1 MLLCLFFVARPALA
15 LETIDWEQLV
25 PPLDEL
31 QNPYLRLSD
40 DQQQSLY
47 DLWLARE
54 TEAAG
59 YGDEDLESLRDAAVA
74 HLAEGGL
81 DADQVLEELDNFVA
95 AANAN
100 NSKLVGALNNKNVK
114 IAGYVLPTEFSGD
127 LVIEF
132 LLVKPVQL
140 PARQAHES
148 WGLHWQGMARK
159 TVAGALFRMKDSRTT
174 RVSGFRGQGIHKP
187 ASRNLRAASFG
198 FLRHTPEQHSL
209 QDFLQVVFEYDWPG
223 KDRFQ
228 DD

>member
-1 MLLCLFFVARPALA
+1 MKVRAVFWAGMLMCLFFFARPALE
-15 LETIDWEQLV
+15 LEPIDWEQLV

-59 YGDEDLESLRDAAVA
+59 YGDEDLESLRDTAVA

-100 NSKLVGALNNKNVK
+100 NSKLVEALNNKNVK

-132 LLVKPVQL
+132 LLVPYV
-140 PARQAHES
+140 
-148 WGLHWQGMARK
+148 
-159 TVAGALFRMKDSRTT
+159 GAC
-174 RVSGFRGQGIHKP
+174 I
-187 ASRNLRAASFG
+187 
-198 FLRHTPEQHSL
+198 HTPPPPANQMIHVEVEEGFITEGMFAPVWVTGKIRTELSTQSI
-209 QDFLQVVFEYDWPG
+209 FLVDGSADVDAGYQIKASDIEPYE
-223 KDRFQ
+223 
-228 DD
+228 

>member
-1 MLLCLFFVARPALA
+1 MKVRAVFWAGMLMCLFFFARPSLA
-15 LETIDWEQLV
+15 LEPLDWEHLV

-59 YGDEDLESLRDAAVA
+59 FGDEDLESLRDTAVA

-100 NSKLVGALNNKNVK
+100 NSKLVEALNNKNVK

-132 LLVKPVQL
+132 LLVPYV
-140 PARQAHES
+140 
-148 WGLHWQGMARK
+148 
-159 TVAGALFRMKDSRTT
+159 GAC
-174 RVSGFRGQGIHKP
+174 I
-187 ASRNLRAASFG
+187 
-198 FLRHTPEQHSL
+198 HTPPPPANQMIHVEVEEGFITEGMFAPVWVTGKIRTELSTQSI
-209 QDFLQVVFEYDWPG
+209 FLVDGSADVDAGYQIKASDIEPYE
-223 KDRFQ
+223 
-228 DD
+228 

>member
-1 MLLCLFFVARPALA
+1 M
-15 LETIDWEQLV
+15 
-25 PPLDEL
+25 

-40 DQQQSLY
+40 EQQQSLY

-132 LLVKPVQL
+132 LLVPYV
-140 PARQAHES
+140 
-148 WGLHWQGMARK
+148 
-159 TVAGALFRMKDSRTT
+159 GAC
-174 RVSGFRGQGIHKP
+174 I
-187 ASRNLRAASFG
+187 
-198 FLRHTPEQHSL
+198 HTPPPPANQMIHVEVEEGFITEGMFAPVWVMGKIRTELSTQSL
-209 QDFLQVVFEYDWPG
+209 YLVDGSADVEAGYQIKASDIEPYQ
-223 KDRFQ
+223 
-228 DD
+228 

>member
-1 MLLCLFFVARPALA
+1 MKVRAVFWAGMLMCLFFFARPALA
-15 LETIDWEQLV
+15 LEPIDWEQLV

-59 YGDEDLESLRDAAVA
+59 YGDEDLESLRDTAVA

-100 NSKLVGALNNKNVK
+100 NSKLVEALNNKNVK

-132 LLVKPVQL
+132 LLVPYV
-140 PARQAHES
+140 
-148 WGLHWQGMARK
+148 
-159 TVAGALFRMKDSRTT
+159 GAC
-174 RVSGFRGQGIHKP
+174 I
-187 ASRNLRAASFG
+187 
-198 FLRHTPEQHSL
+198 HTPPPPANQMIHVEVEEGFITEGMFAPVWVTGKIRTELSTQSI
-209 QDFLQVVFEYDWPG
+209 FLVDGSADVDAGYQIKASDIEPYE
-223 KDRFQ
+223 
-228 DD
+228 

>member
-1 MLLCLFFVARPALA
+1 MTVRAIGWAGMLLCLFFVARPALA

-40 DQQQSLY
+40 EQQQSLY

-59 YGDEDLESLRDAAVA
+59 YGDEGLESLRDAAVA

-132 LLVKPVQL
+132 LLVPYV
-140 PARQAHES
+140 
-148 WGLHWQGMARK
+148 
-159 TVAGALFRMKDSRTT
+159 GAC
-174 RVSGFRGQGIHKP
+174 I
-187 ASRNLRAASFG
+187 
-198 FLRHTPEQHSL
+198 HTPPPPANQMIHVEVEEGFITKGMFAPVWVMGKIRTELSTQSL
-209 QDFLQVVFEYDWPG
+209 YLVDGSADVEAGYQIKASDIEPYE
-223 KDRFQ
+223 
-228 DD
+228 

>member
-1 MLLCLFFVARPALA
+1 MKVRAVFWAGMLMCLFFFARPSLA
-15 LETIDWEQLV
+15 LEPLDWEQLV

-59 YGDEDLESLRDAAVA
+59 YGDDDLESLRDTAVA

-100 NSKLVGALNNKNVK
+100 NSKLVEALNNKNVK

-132 LLVKPVQL
+132 LLVPYV
-140 PARQAHES
+140 
-148 WGLHWQGMARK
+148 
-159 TVAGALFRMKDSRTT
+159 GAC
-174 RVSGFRGQGIHKP
+174 I
-187 ASRNLRAASFG
+187 
-198 FLRHTPEQHSL
+198 HTPPPPANQMIHVEVEEGFITEGMFAPVWVTGKIRTELSTQSI
-209 QDFLQVVFEYDWPG
+209 FLVDGSADVDAGYQIKASDIEPYE
-223 KDRFQ
+223 
-228 DD
+228 

>member
-1 MLLCLFFVARPALA
+1 MKVRAVFWAGMLMCLFFFARPALA
-15 LETIDWEQLV
+15 LEPIDWEQLV

-31 QNPYLRLSD
+31 QNPYLHLSD

-59 YGDEDLESLRDAAVA
+59 YGDEDLESLRDTAVA

-100 NSKLVGALNNKNVK
+100 NSKLVEALNNKNVK

-132 LLVKPVQL
+132 LLVPYV
-140 PARQAHES
+140 
-148 WGLHWQGMARK
+148 
-159 TVAGALFRMKDSRTT
+159 GAC
-174 RVSGFRGQGIHKP
+174 I
-187 ASRNLRAASFG
+187 
-198 FLRHTPEQHSL
+198 HTPPPPANQMIHVEVEEG
-209 QDFLQVVFEYDWPG
+209 FITEGMFAPVWVTG
-223 KDRFQ
+223 KIRTELSTQSIYLVDGSADVEAGYQ
-228 DD
+228 IKASDIEPYQ

>member
-1 MLLCLFFVARPALA
+1 MKVRAVFWAGMLMCLFFFARPSLA
-15 LETIDWEQLV
+15 LEPLDWEQLV

-59 YGDEDLESLRDAAVA
+59 YGDEDLESLRDTAVA

-100 NSKLVGALNNKNVK
+100 NSKLVEALNNKNVK

-132 LLVKPVQL
+132 LLVPYV
-140 PARQAHES
+140 
-148 WGLHWQGMARK
+148 
-159 TVAGALFRMKDSRTT
+159 GAC
-174 RVSGFRGQGIHKP
+174 I
-187 ASRNLRAASFG
+187 
-198 FLRHTPEQHSL
+198 HTPPPPANQMIHVEVEEGFITEGMFAPVWVTGKIRTELSTQSI
-209 QDFLQVVFEYDWPG
+209 FLVDGSADVDAGYQIKASDIEPYE
-223 KDRFQ
+223 
-228 DD
+228 

>member
-1 MLLCLFFVARPALA
+1 MKVRAVFWAGMLMCLFFFARPALA
-15 LETIDWEQLV
+15 LEPIDWEQLV

-59 YGDEDLESLRDAAVA
+59 YGDEDLESLRDTAVA

-100 NSKLVGALNNKNVK
+100 NSKLVEALNNKNVK

-132 LLVKPVQL
+132 LLVPYV
-140 PARQAHES
+140 
-148 WGLHWQGMARK
+148 
-159 TVAGALFRMKDSRTT
+159 GAC
-174 RVSGFRGQGIHKP
+174 I
-187 ASRNLRAASFG
+187 
-198 FLRHTPEQHSL
+198 HTPPPPANQMIHVEVEEGFITEGMFAPVWVTGKIRTELSTQSI
-209 QDFLQVVFEYDWPG
+209 FLVDGSADVNAGYQIKASDIEPYE
-223 KDRFQ
+223 
-228 DD
+228 

>member
-1 MLLCLFFVARPALA
+1 MKVRAVFWAGMLMCLFFFARPSLA
-15 LETIDWEQLV
+15 LEPLDWEQLV

-59 YGDEDLESLRDAAVA
+59 FGDEDLESLRDTAVA

-100 NSKLVGALNNKNVK
+100 NSKLVEALNNKNVK

-132 LLVKPVQL
+132 LLVPYV
-140 PARQAHES
+140 
-148 WGLHWQGMARK
+148 
-159 TVAGALFRMKDSRTT
+159 GAC
-174 RVSGFRGQGIHKP
+174 I
-187 ASRNLRAASFG
+187 
-198 FLRHTPEQHSL
+198 HTPPPPAHQMIHVEVEEGFITEGMFAPVWVTGKIRTELSTQSI
-209 QDFLQVVFEYDWPG
+209 FLVDGSADVDAGYQIKASDIEPYE
-223 KDRFQ
+223 
-228 DD
+228 

>member
-1 MLLCLFFVARPALA
+1 MKVRAVFWAGMLMCLFFFARPSLA
-15 LETIDWEQLV
+15 LEPLDWEQLV

-59 YGDEDLESLRDAAVA
+59 YGDEDLESLRDTAVA

-100 NSKLVGALNNKNVK
+100 NSKLVEALNNKNVK

-132 LLVKPVQL
+132 LLVPYV
-140 PARQAHES
+140 
-148 WGLHWQGMARK
+148 
-159 TVAGALFRMKDSRTT
+159 GAC
-174 RVSGFRGQGIHKP
+174 I
-187 ASRNLRAASFG
+187 
-198 FLRHTPEQHSL
+198 HTPPPPANQMIHVEVEEGFITEGMFAPVWVMGKIRTELSTQSI
-209 QDFLQVVFEYDWPG
+209 FLVDGSADVDAGYQIKASDIEPYE
-223 KDRFQ
+223 
-228 DD
+228 

>member
-1 MLLCLFFVARPALA
+1 MKVRAVFWAGMLMCLFFFARPALV
-15 LETIDWEQLV
+15 LEPIDWEQLV

-59 YGDEDLESLRDAAVA
+59 YGDEDLESLRDTAVA

-100 NSKLVGALNNKNVK
+100 NSKLVEALNNKNVK

-132 LLVKPVQL
+132 LLVPYV
-140 PARQAHES
+140 
-148 WGLHWQGMARK
+148 
-159 TVAGALFRMKDSRTT
+159 GAC
-174 RVSGFRGQGIHKP
+174 I
-187 ASRNLRAASFG
+187 
-198 FLRHTPEQHSL
+198 HTPPPPANQMIHVEVEEGFITEGMFAPVWVTGKIRTELSTQSI
-209 QDFLQVVFEYDWPG
+209 FLVDGSADVDAGYQIKASDIEPYE
-223 KDRFQ
+223 
-228 DD
+228 

>member
-1 MLLCLFFVARPALA
+1 MKVRAVFWAGMLMCLFFFARPALA
-15 LETIDWEQLV
+15 LEPIDWEQLV

-59 YGDEDLESLRDAAVA
+59 YGDEDLESLRDTAVE

-100 NSKLVGALNNKNVK
+100 NSKLVEALNNKNVK

-132 LLVKPVQL
+132 LLVPYV
-140 PARQAHES
+140 
-148 WGLHWQGMARK
+148 
-159 TVAGALFRMKDSRTT
+159 GAC
-174 RVSGFRGQGIHKP
+174 I
-187 ASRNLRAASFG
+187 
-198 FLRHTPEQHSL
+198 HTPPPPANQMIHVEVEEGFITEGMFAPVWVTGKIRTELSTQSI
-209 QDFLQVVFEYDWPG
+209 FLVDGSADVDAGYQIKASDIEPYE
-223 KDRFQ
+223 
-228 DD
+228 

>member
-1 MLLCLFFVARPALA
+1 MKVRAVFWAGMLMCLFFFARPALA
-15 LETIDWEQLV
+15 LEPIDWEQLV

-59 YGDEDLESLRDAAVA
+59 YGDEDLESLRDTAVA
-74 HLAEGGL
+74 HLAKGGL

-100 NSKLVGALNNKNVK
+100 NSKLVEALNNKNVK

-132 LLVKPVQL
+132 LLVPYV
-140 PARQAHES
+140 
-148 WGLHWQGMARK
+148 
-159 TVAGALFRMKDSRTT
+159 GAC
-174 RVSGFRGQGIHKP
+174 I
-187 ASRNLRAASFG
+187 
-198 FLRHTPEQHSL
+198 HTPPPPANQMIHVEVEEGFITEGMFAPVWVTGKIRTELSTQSI
-209 QDFLQVVFEYDWPG
+209 FLVDGSADVDAGYQIKASDIEPYE
-223 KDRFQ
+223 
-228 DD
+228 